1 MKRRG
6 GERRRGEVSE
16 GVGGGQSAVPVL
28 VRRRW
33 PGEASVL
40 ALPWQPSASQ
50 VTVQISGVNAQ
61 DHA

>member
-1 MKRRG
+1 MSEGGKEEGRVQSLCSLKRR
-6 GERRRGEVSE
+6 S
-16 GVGGGQSAVPVL
+16 
-28 VRRRW
+28 

-40 ALPWQPSASQ
+40 ALPWQPSAGQ